1 MWNSHIEYVYFED
14 SFVKQKRD
22 GMHTLKKEK
31 KTTRFDEIKFVMLD
45 VYITITGVYNEIKF
59 KSI

>member
-1 MWNSHIEYVYFED
+1 MEYVHFED

-22 GMHTLKKEK
+22 GIYTLEKEK
-31 KTTRFDEIKFVMLD
+31 KITKFCEIKSVILD
-45 VYITITGVYNEIKF
+45 VYIIITGAYNEIKF

>member
-1 MWNSHIEYVYFED
+1 MEYVYFED

-22 GMHTLKKEK
+22 GINTLKREK
-31 KTTRFDEIKFVMLD
+31 KITKFCEIKFVILD
-45 VYITITGVYNEIKF
+45 VYIIITGVYNEIKF